1 MEEGTGKA
9 IPLRRSRTATRPA
22 AVRPQGV
29 TEGVR
34 GLVARVLDPPRQLW
48 LATLGTAGVTVRG
61 AGAAW
66 QLLVD
71 EGEAVESWLRRTL
84 RRA

>member
-9 IPLRRSRTATRPA
+9 IPLRRSRTAARPA
-22 AVRPQGV
+22 AFRPHDAV
-29 TEGVR
+29 DGVR
-34 GLVARVLDPPRQLW
+34 GLAARVLEPPRQLW

-66 QLLVD
+66 QLLVG
-71 EGEAVESWLRRTL
+71 EGEAVEAWLRRTL